1 MNSQLAQAHTAPHDL
16 IADELPPLETVRA
29 TALDGSTRTEAVA
42 QETPVAIVVNG
53 ISHAVMM
60 TTPQDLEDFALGFGL
75 SEGLLK
81 SPAELLDVEMEI
93 AAQGISLQLRVT
105 LACEVRFKARRRT
118 LAGRTGCGL
127 CGIES
132 LTELKRAIKPVAP
145 LALEPDV
152 PAALARAMRELAAA
166 QTLNQQCGGLHAAA
180 LCDAEGRVVLAR
192 EDVGRHNALDKLIGA
207 VAQRARG
214 AAHTAE
220 WPATSGEWQSSA
232 HFVAISSRASYEMV
246 QKAASA
252 GFGLLAS
259 VSAPTALAIETAQ
272 SCGLA
277 LYGFVREGRAT
288 RYA

>member
-1 MNSQLAQAHTAPHDL
+1 MNLHDL
-16 IADELPPLETVRA
+16 PEGVSADLAHLFEPLAKAQA
-29 TALDGSTRTEAVA
+29 TALDGTATSEQVA

-60 TTPQDLEDFALGFGL
+60 CTPHDLEDFALGFGL

-81 SPAELLDVEMEI
+81 SPTELLDVEME
-93 AAQGISLQLRVT
+93 AAPEGISLQLRVT
-105 LACEVRFKARRRT
+105 LACERRFKARRRT

-132 LTELKRAIKPVAP
+132 LTEMRREIAPVAP
-145 LALEPDV
+145 ALLTPDV
-152 PAALARAMRELAAA
+152 DTALAQAMQALNAA
-166 QTLNQQCGGLHAAA
+166 QTLNAQCGGLHAAA
-180 LCDAEGRVVLAR
+180 VFNEAGHLLLAR
-192 EDVGRHNALDKLIGA
+192 EDVGRHNALDKLVGA
-207 VAQRARG
+207 LARHNDG
-214 AAHTAE
+214 AAEDERIRPEA
-220 WPATSGEWQSSA
+220 S
-232 HFVAISSRASYEMV
+232 FVAISSRASYEMV
-246 QKAASA
+246 QKTASA

-259 VSAPTALAIETAQ
+259 VSAPTALAIATAQ

>member
-1 MNSQLAQAHTAPHDL
+1 MNRDDDLLLDGLPPLAQATATT
-16 IADELPPLETVRA
+16 LEGQAR
-29 TALDGSTRTEAVA
+29 EEEVA
-42 QETPVAIVVNG
+42 QETPIAIVVNG

-60 TTPQDLEDFALGFGL
+60 ATPQDLEDFALGFGL

-81 SPAELLDVEMEI
+81 SPAELLDVELEV
-93 AAQGISLQLRVT
+93 AHDDGPHVGLGHFGISLQMRVT

-132 LTELKRAIKPVAP
+132 LADMRRAIAPVAP
-145 LALEPDV
+145 PLLAPTAS
-152 PAALARAMRELAAA
+152 AALSRAMRELAMA
-166 QTLNQQCGGLHAAA
+166 QILNAQCGGLHAAA
-180 LCDAEGRVVLAR
+180 VLDAQGRVLLAR

-207 VAQRARG
+207 VATHNARAQANADDDGTIRPE
-214 AAHTAE
+214 AC
-220 WPATSGEWQSSA
+220 
-232 HFVAISSRASYEMV
+232 FVAVSSRASYETV
-246 QKAASA
+246 QKTASA

-259 VSAPTALAIETAQ
+259 ASAPTALAISTAQ
-272 SCGLA
+272 ACGLA